1 MLEIFNIFISL
12 IWKYEKL
19 LPSIPVPV
27 NELILVQSLYTD
39 VGGVAGHQV
48 QLEGIL
54 GQFMKLITDN

>member
-1 MLEIFNIFISL
+1 MLEIFNISFSL

-39 VGGVAGHQV
+39 VGGVAGHQM